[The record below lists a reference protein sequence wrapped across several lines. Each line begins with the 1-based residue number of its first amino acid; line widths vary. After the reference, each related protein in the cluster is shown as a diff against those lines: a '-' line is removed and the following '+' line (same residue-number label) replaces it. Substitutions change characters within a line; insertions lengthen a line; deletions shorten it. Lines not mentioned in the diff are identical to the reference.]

1 MPALFSYRDGDLYS
15 HHSLDRDPEPEGFS
29 MHAHEWMEVLYF
41 LSGSGSCLVEGTLY
55 PLQQG
60 DILLMRAA
68 ETHKVVIS
76 PDAPYERIAIH
87 FSAGLLASLDPE
99 GKLLRPFLER
109 PLGRRNLYPAAADPE
124 GKLRAALADF
134 TLDGVADVRL
144 NLLGRLLVLLTGLAA
159 AFDRE
164 QGPVDDHDLPGQVVA
179 YVNRHLFEDIS
190 LQTVADRFYRSRS
203 QISRIFRQA
212 TGSSLWDYVTLK
224 RLLAA
229 RAMIQRG
236 EPAGAACIACG
247 FADYSSFFRAYRR
260 QFGHGPK
267 EDSGKK

>member
-1 MPALFSYRDGDLYS
+1 MPALFSYRDRDLYS
-15 HHSLDRDPEPEGFS
+15 HHSLDHDPAPESFT

-60 DILLMRAA
+60 DILIMRAA
-68 ETHKVVIS
+68 ETHMVQIS
-76 PDAPYERIAIH
+76 PEAPYERIALH
-87 FSAGLLASLDPE
+87 FSTGLLAGLDPE
-99 GKLLRPFLER
+99 GRLLRPFLDR

-124 GKLRAALADF
+124 GRLRAAFRDF
-134 TLDGVADVRL
+134 EFDRVADVRL
-144 NLLGRLLVLLTGLAA
+144 NLLGRLLVLLTGIAA
-159 AFDRE
+159 VFDRE
-164 QGPVDDHDLPGQVVA
+164 ESAAVPHDLPGQVVA

-203 QISRIFRQA
+203 QISRIFRSA
-212 TGSSLWDYVTLK
+212 TGSSLWEYVTLK

-236 EPAGAACIACG
+236 EPAGSACIACG
-247 FADYSSFFRAYRR
+247 FSDYSSFFRAYRS
-260 QFGHGPK
+260 QFGHPPK
-267 EDSGKK
+267 EDAPRK